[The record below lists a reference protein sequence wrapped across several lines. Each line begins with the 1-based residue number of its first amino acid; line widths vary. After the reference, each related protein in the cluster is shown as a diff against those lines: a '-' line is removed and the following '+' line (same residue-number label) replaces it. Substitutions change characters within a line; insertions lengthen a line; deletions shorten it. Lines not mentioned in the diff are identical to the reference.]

1 MLAYNVCIKENLQ
14 LVHSPHPA
22 PPPPKKQQQ
31 PRCFTNHFNLG
42 VNLLTF
48 ADMPTSG
55 DLKSGDCL
63 FFTTPAPPGISM
75 TPPPKK
81 KIDPAPNVND
91 LGHYMTSYM
100 MNILSKFEIIVLMLQ
115 KCPRN
120 RTAKKKNSSFELKMG

>member
-31 PRCFTNHFNLG
+31 PRCFTSHFNLG
-42 VNLLTF
+42 VNHLTF
-48 ADMPTSG
+48 AEMPTSG

-63 FFTTPAPPGISM
+63 FSL
-75 TPPPKK
+75 PPPEFQRPPPSAQK
-81 KIDPAPNVND
+81 KIDSAPNVND

-100 MNILSKFEIIVLMLQ
+100 MYILSKFKIIVLMLQ

-120 RTAKKKNSSFELKMG
+120 RTAKKKNSTFELKMG